1 MAKRTRKTKT
11 NTRALMNEF
20 KYGSRDPKVIMELE
34 TKDDA
39 KFFKDANLNW
49 KDIEEQDRNLVIQ
62 STRVASELIPMA
74 EDQEVIENLGE
85 RKELFL
91 QAFRTFKRDFE
102 KFLIDLEKIK
112 DKWEGKQGPIKT
124 MEDFSLYNLVA
135 SEYHDI
141 NLRFVSLAQLSSST
155 IAVEAMQAMQ
165 RARAKEED
173 EENNI
178 EEGFFT
184 EIEEAQKGELFTDEK
199 DQAEKERLDA

>member
-74 EDQEVIENLGE
+74 EDQEVIENLGD